1 MKLNPTSALL
11 PVSLPQFNTI
21 HPYVPS
27 NQTIGYQTLIDE
39 LEAHLCTITG
49 YDKFSFQPNSGA
61 QGEYAGLCAILAY
74 LRDKGEGQRDVSATP
89 TLRGYMYIYIFMSL
103 YNNNVCM

>member
-11 PVSLPQFNTI
+11 PVSLSQFNAI
-21 HPYVPS
+21 HPYVPPR
-27 NQTIGYQTLIDE
+27 QTAGYQALIDE
-39 LEAHLCTITG
+39 LEEHLCTITG

-74 LRDKGEGQRDVSATP
+74 LRDKGEGQRDVRATP
-89 TLRGYMYIYIFMSL
+89 TLVHAYTCAL
-103 YNNNVCM
+103 YS